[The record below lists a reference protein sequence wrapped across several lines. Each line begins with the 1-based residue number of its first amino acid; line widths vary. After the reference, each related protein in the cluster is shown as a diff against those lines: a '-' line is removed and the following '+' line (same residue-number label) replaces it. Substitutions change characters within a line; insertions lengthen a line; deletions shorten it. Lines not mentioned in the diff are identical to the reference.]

1 MKQKQVLCF
10 KGVEDVEE
18 EIVTFLIGNYLP
30 PKYVQ
35 GFRKRVAFGEKS
47 YKSVQ
52 NISNLLLLL
61 LDFYRFA
68 RFLTRKGHSFV

>member
-30 PKYVQ
+30 
-35 GFRKRVAFGEKS
+35 S
-47 YKSVQ
+47 
-52 NISNLLLLL
+52 
-61 LDFYRFA
+61 
-68 RFLTRKGHSFV
+68 T

>member
-30 PKYVQ
+30 PPPRS
-35 GFRKRVAFGEKS
+35 FRLSLNMFRDSEKESPSARNLIKLFKISQIYCS
-47 YKSVQ
+47 YCWIFTDLQ
-52 NISNLLLLL
+52 
-61 LDFYRFA
+61 DF
-68 RFLTRKGHSFV
+68 